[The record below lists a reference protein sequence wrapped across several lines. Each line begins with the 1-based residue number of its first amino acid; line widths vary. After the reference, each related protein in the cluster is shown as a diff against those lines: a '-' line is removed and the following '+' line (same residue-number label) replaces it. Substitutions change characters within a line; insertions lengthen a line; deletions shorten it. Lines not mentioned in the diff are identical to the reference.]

1 MFTFVTLH
9 PTKTYATEAAAKR
22 AVIKA
27 LGKPDQGSVLMSVAI
42 LPTEDGRYF
51 PVVVNSHG
59 VTPVALQAASRCG
72 LNLIH

>member
-9 PTKTYATEAAAKR
+9 PTKTYATEQGARR
-22 AVIKA
+22 AVVRA
-27 LGKPDQGSVLMSVAI
+27 LGQPTEEVALFTVAI
-42 LPTEDGRYF
+42 LPTADGRFF

-59 VTPVALQAASRCG
+59 NTPAALQAASRSG